1 MVFLFVRVWL
11 LCCGVV
17 VVFLVLGFFF
27 FLGFSNWFWIVLGWD
42 QQLGIVGEMIEG
54 FRVWRIL
61 CK

>member
-27 FLGFSNWFWIVLGWD
+27 LGFRNWFWIVWVGSAVGHGGGD
-42 QQLGIVGEMIEG
+42 DRGI
-54 FRVWRIL
+54 
-61 CK
+61 